1 MFENVRIILVE
12 PQHPGNIGASARA
25 MKNMG
30 FNDLRLVSP
39 KRFPDPQA
47 DWRAAGAIDL
57 LENSAIYSTL
67 NKAIADCQLVIG
79 TSARVRN
86 IPRPS
91 IFAKDL
97 PDLISR
103 YPTNLKVAILFGR
116 ESSGLTNDELQFC
129 HYHLQIPSDE
139 GYPVLNLAMALQIVV
154 YELFISVSGKLQKE
168 PEWDRAIASSG
179 EVDMM
184 LEHLE
189 QVLFESEFLDSEN
202 PGKTLVRLR
211 RMFMRIHLDETEV
224 QVMRGVL
231 KHLHKRACN

>member
-97 PDLISR
+97 PGLISR

-116 ESSGLTNDELQFC
+116 ESSGLTNDELKFC

>member
-12 PQHPGNIGASARA
+12 PQHPGNIGAGARA

-30 FNDLRLVSP
+30 FNDLWLVNP

-47 DWRAAGAIDL
+47 DWRAAGATDL
-57 LENSAIYSTL
+57 LEYTRVCSTL

-91 IFAKDL
+91 IFAKEL
-97 PDLISR
+97 PGLISR
-103 YPTNLKVAILFGR
+103 HPADLNVAILFGR
-116 ESSGLTNDELQFC
+116 EDSGLTNDELQLC

-139 GYPVLNLAMALQIVV
+139 GYPVLNVAMALQIVV
-154 YELFISVSGKLQKE
+154 YELFVSTSGKQKKE
-168 PEWDRAIASSG
+168 PEWDRAIASSN
-179 EVDMM
+179 EVEMM

-189 QVLFESEFLDSEN
+189 RVLFESEFLDREN

-211 RMFMRIHLDETEV
+211 RMFMRIKLDETEV
-224 QVMRGVL
+224 QMMRGIL
-231 KHLHKRACN
+231 KHLHKRPSN

>member
-1 MFENVRIILVE
+1 
-12 PQHPGNIGASARA
+12 

-30 FNDLRLVSP
+30 FSDLRLVNP

-103 YPTNLKVAILFGR
+103 HPTNLKVAILFGR

-168 PEWDRAIASSG
+168 PEWDLS
-179 EVDMM
+179 
-184 LEHLE
+184 L
-189 QVLFESEFLDSEN
+189 
-202 PGKTLVRLR
+202 
-211 RMFMRIHLDETEV
+211 IHI
-224 QVMRGVL
+224 
-231 KHLHKRACN
+231 

>member
-30 FNDLRLVSP
+30 FSDLRLVSP

-103 YPTNLKVAILFGR
+103 HPTNLKVAILFGR

-168 PEWDRAIASSG
+168 PDWDRAIASSG

-211 RMFMRIHLDETEV
+211 RMFMRIQLDETEV

>member
-211 RMFMRIHLDETEV
+211 RMFMRIKLDETEV
-224 QVMRGVL
+224 QMMRGIL
-231 KHLHKRACN
+231 KHLHKRPSN

>member
-30 FNDLRLVSP
+30 FTNLRLVSP

-47 DWRAAGAIDL
+47 DWRAAGATDL
-57 LENSAIYSTL
+57 LEESDIYSAL
-67 NKAIADCQLVIG
+67 NKAIADCQLVVG

-91 IFAKDL
+91 IFAKEL

-103 YPTNLKVAILFGR
+103 HPAGLKVGILFGR
-116 ESSGLTNDELQFC
+116 EDSGLTNEELQLC

-139 GYPVLNLAMALQIVV
+139 GYPVLNIAMALQIVV
-154 YELFISVSGKLQKE
+154 YELFISASGKQKKE

-179 EVDMM
+179 EVELM

-211 RMFMRIHLDETEV
+211 RMFMRIQLDETEV
-224 QVMRGVL
+224 QMMRGIL
-231 KHLHKRACN
+231 KHLHKRAGN

>member
-1 MFENVRIILVE
+1 MFENLTIILVE

-30 FNDLRLVSP
+30 FSDLRLVSP

-57 LENSAIYSTL
+57 LEDSDIYLTL
-67 NKAIADCQLVIG
+67 RKAIADCQLVIG

-91 IFAKDL
+91 IFAKEL
-97 PDLISR
+97 PGLISR
-103 YPTNLKVAILFGR
+103 QPRDLKVAILFGR
-116 ESSGLTNDELQFC
+116 EDSGLTNEELELC
-129 HYHLQIPSDE
+129 HYHLQIPSDQ

-154 YELFISVSGKLQKE
+154 YELFIFASGKLKKE
-168 PEWDRAIASSG
+168 QEWDRAIASSDKV
-179 EVDMM
+179 ELM

-189 QVLFESEFLDSEN
+189 KVLFESKFFDREN
-202 PGKTLVRLR
+202 PGKALVRLR
-211 RMFMRIHLDETEV
+211 RMFMRIQLDETEV
-224 QVMRGVL
+224 QMVRGIL
-231 KHLHKRACN
+231 KHLYK

>member
-30 FNDLRLVSP
+30 FSDLRLVSP

-67 NKAIADCQLVIG
+67 NKAIADCALVIG

>member
-12 PQHPGNIGASARA
+12 PQHPGNIGAGARA

-30 FNDLRLVSP
+30 FNDLWLVNP

-47 DWRAAGAIDL
+47 DWRAAGATDL
-57 LENSAIYSTL
+57 LEDTRVCSTL

-91 IFAKDL
+91 IFAKEL
-97 PDLISR
+97 PGLVSR
-103 YPTNLKVAILFGR
+103 HPADLKVAILFGR
-116 ESSGLTNDELQFC
+116 EGSGLTNDELQLC

-139 GYPVLNLAMALQIVV
+139 GYPVLNVAMALQIVV
-154 YELFISVSGKLQKE
+154 YELFISASGKQKKE
-168 PEWDRAIASSG
+168 AEWDRPIASSN
-179 EVDMM
+179 EVEMM

-189 QVLFESEFLDSEN
+189 QVLFESEFIDRQN

-211 RMFMRIHLDETEV
+211 RMFMRIKLDETEV
-224 QVMRGVL
+224 QMMRGIL
-231 KHLHKRACN
+231 KHLHKRPSN

>member
-12 PQHPGNIGASARA
+12 PQHPGNIGAGARA

-30 FNDLRLVSP
+30 LNDLWLVNP

-47 DWRAAGAIDL
+47 DWRAAGALDL
-57 LENSAIYSTL
+57 LEGSRVCSTL

-91 IFAKDL
+91 IFAKEL
-97 PDLISR
+97 PGLISSH
-103 YPTNLKVAILFGR
+103 PAGLKVAILFGR
-116 ESSGLTNDELQFC
+116 EDSGLTNNELQLC

-139 GYPVLNLAMALQIVV
+139 GYPVLNVAMALQIVV
-154 YELFISVSGKLQKE
+154 YELFISASGKQKKE
-168 PEWDRAIASSG
+168 AEWDRPIASSN
-179 EVDMM
+179 EVEMM

-189 QVLFESEFLDSEN
+189 QVLFESEFLDRQN

-211 RMFMRIHLDETEV
+211 RMFMRIKLDETEV
-224 QVMRGVL
+224 QMMRGIL
-231 KHLHKRACN
+231 KHLHKRPSN

>member
-30 FNDLRLVSP
+30 FSDLRLVSP

>member
-67 NKAIADCQLVIG
+67 NKAIADCALVIG